1 MRAVKGVV
9 YGTQAAKSLRRYGNM
24 AGRIRKAVSEYA
36 LDPLAHANNVTEL
49 VGEQTKRL
57 RVGDFRVIF
66 VESDTEITVV
76 KIGPRGN
83 VYS

>member
-1 MRAVKGVV
+1 VKSIV
-9 YGTQAAKSLRRYGNM
+9 YEGQAAKALRRYGNM

-36 LDPLAHANNVTEL
+36 ADPLAHANNVTEL
-49 VGEQTKRL
+49 VGDRTRRL
-57 RVGDFRVIF
+57 RVGDFRVIV
-66 VESDTEITVV
+66 VESEAQITVV